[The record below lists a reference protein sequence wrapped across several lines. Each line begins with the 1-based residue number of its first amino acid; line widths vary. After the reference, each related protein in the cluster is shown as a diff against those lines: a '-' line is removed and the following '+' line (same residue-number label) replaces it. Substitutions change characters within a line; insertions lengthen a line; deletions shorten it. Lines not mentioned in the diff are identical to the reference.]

1 MIAGGTG
8 MSAALLT
15 GRPVIVGHNQVSQ
28 ASRSVFGRTGFVVTF
43 HIGIIAF

>member
-28 ASRSVFGRTGFVVTF
+28 ASRSVVCKTDSVVTF
-43 HIGIIAF
+43 RIGIIAF